1 MNNILKD
8 NVKEKL
14 CSDGIWH
21 FSDFMLSIYKNIIA
35 RFPCRDVAETE
46 ERYPTTKDGMGAY
59 LDKFFA
65 RHYFQIQDSLLDY
78 MTSEFFLGSV
88 SDNCINVMDIGS
100 GPAVAS
106 LAIADMFS
114 CIMDALSKQRS
125 IAYKVKLNFLLNDTS
140 DICLGLGK
148 EILFDYFKLSGR
160 THNIFMGNA
169 FFLERP
175 FPKTMPQI
183 ERIFKN
189 LGTVNIANFS
199 YVVVPLTEQDINI
212 HSEILNIKK
221 LCAPNGRILIVQD
234 KYNEDLV
241 RQIDNEPESRNVT
254 HRVYSKQNN
263 NDTYT
268 YEYYGSLIQGNE

>member
-1 MNNILKD
+1 MNNSLKD
-8 NVKEKL
+8 IVKGKL
-14 CSDGIWH
+14 RPDGIWH
-21 FSDFMLSIYKNIIA
+21 FSDFMRSIYKNA
-35 RFPCRDVAETE
+35 TVKFPCRNVVEAE

-78 MTSEFFLGSV
+78 MTSESFLESV

-106 LAIADMFS
+106 LAIADMIS

-125 IAYKVKLNFLLNDTS
+125 ATYKMKLNFLLNDTS
-140 DICLGLGK
+140 DVCLGLGK
-148 EILFDYFKLSGR
+148 EMLFDYFKLSGR

-175 FPKTMPQI
+175 FPKTFPQI

-189 LGTVNIANFS
+189 LGAFSIANFS
-199 YVVVPLTEQDINI
+199 YVVVPLAEQDIDI
-212 HSEILNIKK
+212 HSEILNVKNICDK
-221 LCAPNGRILIVQD
+221 NGRILIVQD

-254 HRVYSKQNN
+254 HWVYSKQNS

-268 YEYYGSLIQGNE
+268 YEYYGSLIQCDE